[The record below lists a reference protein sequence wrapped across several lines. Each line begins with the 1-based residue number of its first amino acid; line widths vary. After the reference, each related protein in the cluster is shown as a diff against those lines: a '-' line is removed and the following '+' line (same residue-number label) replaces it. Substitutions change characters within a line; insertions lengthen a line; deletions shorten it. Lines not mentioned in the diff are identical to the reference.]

1 MSLEEEIGAYLIKN
15 NLTISTAE
23 SCTGGLLSSKLTD
36 VAGSSAYI
44 KFNVVTYAN
53 EIKHSILK
61 VSNETLNTK
70 GAVSPECAK
79 EMVIGLKE
87 LTNADICVAT
97 TGIAGPGGGSKDKPV
112 GLCYISTL
120 YKNNILIEK
129 IILNSDIQRIKMKEE
144 FAKMALL
151 LIKKTLHL

>member
-1 MSLEEEIGAYLIKN
+1 MSLEEDIGKYLIKN
-15 NLTISTAE
+15 HLTISTAE

-79 EMVIGLKE
+79 EMVLGLKE

-97 TGIAGPGGGSKDKPV
+97 TGIAGPSGGSKDKPV

-151 LIKKTLHL
+151 FIKKTLHL

>member
-1 MSLEEEIGAYLIKN
+1 MSLEEEIGNYLIVN
-15 NLTISTAE
+15 DLTISTAE

-61 VSNETLNTK
+61 VSNETLETN

-79 EMVIGLKE
+79 EMVLGLKE

-97 TGIAGPGGGSKDKPV
+97 TGIAGPGGGSIDKPV
-112 GLCYISTL
+112 GLCYIATF
-120 YKNNILIEK
+120 YKDNILIEK
-129 IILNSDIQRIKMKEE
+129 ILLNADLPRVKMKEE
-144 FAKMALL
+144 FANQALL